1 MITIKNSLD
10 YIVREEAK
18 TKSIISLL
26 PKKKNETKVKD
37 ISSVMEKSIKVQEQN
52 IEKTISGNIEKKT
65 KPIKNLGTK
74 KNKAVWL

>member
-1 MITIKNSLD
+1 MITIKNRLD
-10 YIVREEAK
+10 FIVKEETK

-37 ISSVMEKSIKVQEQN
+37 IRSVMEKSVKVKEQT

-65 KPIKNLGTK
+65 KSIKNLDVK
-74 KNKAVWL
+74 KNKTVWL